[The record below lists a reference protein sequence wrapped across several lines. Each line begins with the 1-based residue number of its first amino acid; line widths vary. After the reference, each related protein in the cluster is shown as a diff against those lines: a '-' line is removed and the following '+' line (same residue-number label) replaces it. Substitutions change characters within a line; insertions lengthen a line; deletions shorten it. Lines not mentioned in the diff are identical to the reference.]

1 MAIVQFL
8 FLSRR
13 FHKAELNS
21 LSAQTKL
28 MPFGYKQR
36 LTVPRQRVAD
46 NRITDSRTRNTL
58 FGAHCQKHTV
68 VTREYPA
75 GKYHEKQQTYFVGI
89 VPQLV
94 YTFSVLLNRNSPF
107 FCLPERNNR

>member
-1 MAIVQFL
+1 MRSAGHIVYATDTRSACNLLRLQWRL
-8 FLSRR
+8 FNFC
-13 FHKAELNS
+13 FH
-21 LSAQTKL
+21 
-28 MPFGYKQR
+28 KQR

-94 YTFSVLLNRNSPF
+94 YTFLVLLNRNSPF